1 MQLKVENSGP
11 RDTAIWIRLNTVFG
25 AGDGQGINAG
35 EGGPPAATPALN
47 PKLLRYSPSL
57 ACWSQPP
64 STPYIRSQPDL
75 PSGPASL
82 FLYPHPALPPQSAFI
97 PAAFPSNQSLLFY
110 NSHFF
115 FLQSSLLT
123 KVCFFYRSFLSTL
136 QSSFQ
141 TKVCPVHLSVLLH
154 SQVTF
159 PFSASPSTCN
169 VPTFHYF
176 NVTTL
181 DIIGFTQVNEPQVIP
196 NPFPLYLPKTLS
208 FTRN

>member
-64 STPYIRSQPDL
+64 STPYIRSLPDL

-82 FLYPHPALPPQSAFI
+82 SLSLCPRPALPPQSAFI
-97 PAAFPSNQSLLFY
+97 PAAFPSNQSLSFHHNRFL
-110 NSHFF
+110 
-115 FLQSSLLT
+115 FLQPSHLA
-123 KVCFFYRSFLSTL
+123 
-136 QSSFQ
+136 
-141 TKVCPVHLSVLLH
+141 KVCPSTAVSCNLSSL
-154 SQVTF
+154 
-159 PFSASPSTCN
+159 
-169 VPTFHYF
+169 
-176 NVTTL
+176 
-181 DIIGFTQVNEPQVIP
+181 
-196 NPFPLYLPKTLS
+196 PL
-208 FTRN
+208 